1 MDREKKSK
9 YNVAVIGLG
18 RMGLIRTKEIERHPH
33 LKLIAVCDIDKK
45 KMEERFPNYISGVD
59 YKKIINKNIDIVFVC
74 TYNNISPDIVIYSLE
89 EGKHVFC
96 EKPPG
101 KSVKDVE
108 RIIKIEKQHP
118 ECKLK
123 YGFNHRYH
131 GSVMEAKSLIESGE
145 FGDILWMRGIYGKAG
160 IIQFEN
166 TWRNKKEISGGG
178 VLLDQGIHMLD
189 LFRYFAGDFDEVKS
203 FITTS
208 YWNIEL
214 EDNAFA
220 LLRNK
225 KNQIAMLHSSATQWK
240 HKFELDI
247 FLKNGYIIL
256 EGILSSTR
264 SYGDEK
270 LIYAKKQ
277 FEDKSFAFGKPR
289 EEIIYFDTDNSWH
302 LEIEDFVNAIENN
315 INISS
320 CNSHDSLASMKLV
333 EAIYL
338 NGKK

>member
-1 MDREKKSK
+1 MSK
-9 YNVAVIGLG
+9 VKNNQHNVTVIGLG
-18 RMGLIRTKEIERHPH
+18 RMGLIRIKEIEKHPR
-33 LKLIAVCDIDKK
+33 LKLTAVCDIDRKK
-45 KMEERFPNYISGVD
+45 IERFPNYISGID
-59 YKKIINKNIDIVFVC
+59 YKQIIDKNIDIVFVC
-74 TYNNISPDIVIYSLE
+74 TYNNVSPSVVIYSLE
-89 EGKHVFC
+89 KSKHVFC

-101 KSVKDVE
+101 KSVKDIE
-108 RIIKIEKQHP
+108 HIIEIEKQHP
-118 ECKLK
+118 ECRLK

-131 GSVMEAKSLIESGE
+131 GSVMEAKRLIESGE

-160 IIQFEN
+160 VVQFEN
-166 TWRNKKEISGGG
+166 IWRNKKEISGGG

-289 EEIIYFDTDNSWH
+289 EEIIYFDTDNSWR
-302 LEIEDFVNAIENN
+302 LEIEDFVNSIENN

-320 CNSHDSLASMKLV
+320 CNSYDSLASMKLV

-338 NGKK
+338 NGKR